1 MILRHFISIKNSD
14 LLSGCDECMHN
25 VVAHTTVLDAYT
37 YWNGKCKVFQF
48 DHYISNFGSKAYIP
62 FDVNKNESYF
72 FMITSRNEY
81 IFASAQQWLK
91 NPSMTVDIKSNM
103 FVEFQRLVRDF
114 SV

>member
-1 MILRHFISIKNSD
+1 MTLIK
-14 LLSGCDECMHN
+14 LLPYKNINLSKGCDECMDH

-48 DHYISNFGSKAYIP
+48 DQYISNSGSKAYIP

-91 NPSMTVDIKSNM
+91 NPSMTVDMKSNM
-103 FVEFQRLVRDF
+103 FVEFQR
-114 SV
+114 

>member
-1 MILRHFISIKNSD
+1 MDH
-14 LLSGCDECMHN
+14 
-25 VVAHTTVLDAYT
+25 VVAHTTVLDVYT

-48 DHYISNFGSKAYIP
+48 DQHISNFGSKAYIP

-91 NPSMTVDIKSNM
+91 NPSMTVHSTLRG
-103 FVEFQRLVRDF
+103 F
-114 SV
+114 